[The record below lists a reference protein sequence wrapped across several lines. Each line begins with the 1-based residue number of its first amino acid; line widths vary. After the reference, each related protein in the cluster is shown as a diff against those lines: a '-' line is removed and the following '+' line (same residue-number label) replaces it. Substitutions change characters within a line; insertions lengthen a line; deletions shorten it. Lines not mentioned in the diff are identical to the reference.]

1 MPKGSKDTLLKI
13 AVLTLSDI
21 QPLLDR
27 FSTLNVR
34 KSVNSWARV
43 IFNSNILIYVKF
55 CIEILCPTFE
65 FMILLTVGAF
75 YVQHG
80 TRGLLLRCRVDVSR
94 DFVSAASCLIFH
106 L

>member
-13 AVLTLSDI
+13 AVLTLSHI

-27 FSTLNVR
+27 FFTLNVR
-34 KSVNSWARV
+34 KSVNSWTRGM
-43 IFNSNILIYVKF
+43 FDSNIRIYVNF
-55 CIEILCPTFE
+55 CIEIPCRTFE
-65 FMILLTVGAF
+65 FVMLLTVGAF
-75 YVQHG
+75 DVQHG

-94 DFVSAASCLIFH
+94 DFVLAASCLIFH